1 MNIKVLNHASIKMT
15 GQKTIYFDPY
25 QLMEEYHDADII
37 FITHDHYDH
46 YEESSIKNAMTDK
59 TILVVPTSLEE
70 QARNLSTNLILVEPN
85 KTYTIDDILVEVI
98 PSYNTNKDFHPKEKN
113 YVGYNI
119 TIDDTKYYIM
129 GDTDRTS
136 EADSVQ
142 TDICL
147 VPIGGTYTMNVDEAV
162 AYINDLKPKKVIPIH
177 YGTVAGDKS
186 FGNTFKEKI
195 NNEIKV
201 EVQIN

>member
-70 QARNLSTNLILVEPN
+70 QARTLSTNLMSVEPN
-85 KTYTIDDILVEVI
+85 KTNTIEDILVDVI

-136 EADSVQ
+136 EADLVQ

-186 FGNTFKEKI
+186 LGNTFKEKI

>member
-70 QARNLSTNLILVEPN
+70 QARTLSTNLILVEPN
-85 KTYTIDDILVEVI
+85 KTYTIDDILVDVI
-98 PSYNTNKDFHPKEKN
+98 PSYNTNKDFHPKDKN

-119 TIDDTKYYIM
+119 TIDDTKYYVM

>member
-70 QARNLSTNLILVEPN
+70 QARTLSTNLILVEPN
-85 KTYTIDDILVEVI
+85 KTYTIDDILVDVI

-119 TIDDTKYYIM
+119 TIDDTKYYVM
-129 GDTDRTS
+129 GDTDRTG

>member
-1 MNIKVLNHASIKMT
+1 MVPCICTPVNIKVVNHASIKMT

-70 QARNLSTNLILVEPN
+70 QARTLSTNLILVEPN
-85 KTYTIDDILVEVI
+85 KTYTIDDILVDVI

-162 AYINDLKPKKVIPIH
+162 AYINDLKPKKAIPIH

-186 FGNTFKEKI
+186 L
-195 NNEIKV
+195 
-201 EVQIN
+201 

>member
-70 QARNLSTNLILVEPN
+70 QARTLSTNLMSVEPN
-85 KTYTIDDILVEVI
+85 KTYTIDDILVDVI

-113 YVGYNI
+113 YIGYNI

-186 FGNTFKEKI
+186 LGNTFKEKI

>member
-1 MNIKVLNHASIKMT
+1 
-15 GQKTIYFDPY
+15 
-25 QLMEEYHDADII
+25 
-37 FITHDHYDH
+37 
-46 YEESSIKNAMTDK
+46 
-59 TILVVPTSLEE
+59 
-70 QARNLSTNLILVEPN
+70 
-85 KTYTIDDILVEVI
+85 
-98 PSYNTNKDFHPKEKN
+98 
-113 YVGYNI
+113 
-119 TIDDTKYYIM
+119 M